1 MKEKSNWKI
10 IRDKYPFEKLIE
22 STFLVLRQKGN
33 SASNAEIVNK
43 VIEIL
48 NIDDKILELPHLN
61 TQKSELEYQLAWART
76 YLRAY
81 GVIKNSNRGIWSI
94 TPEFAK
100 FDSIDAEQIIEEYNK
115 NRRIKKDKQDS
126 KISEPKFEY
135 IEENEEFQTWKNRL
149 SVILKNM
156 NPFSFEVLTQRL
168 LRECGFVD
176 VEVTKKTGD
185 GGIDGTGKFKLNG
198 IFTFN
203 VAFQC
208 KRYNGSV
215 GAAAIRDFRGSL
227 TTDIEK
233 GLFITTG
240 NFTREAK
247 EEAIKS
253 GKKQIDLIDGDE
265 FMEKLAQYEIG
276 LKEIRDYE
284 IDEKF
289 FNSI

>member
-1 MKEKSNWKI
+1 MKQNSNWKI
-10 IRDKYPFEKLIE
+10 IHDKYPFEKLIE
-22 STFLVLRQKGN
+22 ATFLALKEKGN
-33 SASNAEIVNK
+33 SASNTEIFNK
-43 VIEIL
+43 IIEIL
-48 NIDDKILELPHLN
+48 NIDDNFLEIMHLD

-76 YLRAY
+76 YLKSFGIITNSSR
-81 GVIKNSNRGIWSI
+81 GVWSI

-100 FDSIDAEQIIEEYNK
+100 FANINPQEIIEEFNK
-115 NRRIKKDKQDS
+115 NKKIKENKQKDKVLEQ
-126 KISEPKFEY
+126 KLEY
-135 IEENEEFQTWKNRL
+135 VEENEEFQTWKNRL
-149 SVILKNM
+149 FKILTNM
-156 NPFSFEVLTQRL
+156 NPFAFEILAQRL

-208 KRYNGSV
+208 KRYSGSV
-215 GAAAIRDFRGSL
+215 SASAIRDFRGSL

-240 NFTREAK
+240 SFTRDAK
-247 EEAIKS
+247 EEAMKS
-253 GKKQIDLIDGDE
+253 GKKQIDLIDGEE
-265 FMEKLAQYEIG
+265 FMEKLAQYGLG
-276 LKEIRDYE
+276 LKEIKDYE

-289 FNSI
+289 FNNI

>member
-1 MKEKSNWKI
+1 MKQNSNWRI
-10 IRDKYPFEKLIE
+10 LRDKYSFEKLIE
-22 STFLVLRQKGN
+22 ATFLALKEKGN
-33 SASNAEIVNK
+33 SASNTEIVDK
-43 VIEIL
+43 VTEIL
-48 NIDDKILELPHLN
+48 NIDDKILEILHAN

-76 YLRAY
+76 YLKSFGIITNSSR
-81 GVIKNSNRGIWSI
+81 GVWSI

-100 FDSIDAEQIIEEYNK
+100 FANINPQEIIDKKIKENK
-115 NRRIKKDKQDS
+115 QKDKVLEQ
-126 KISEPKFEY
+126 KLEY

-149 SVILKNM
+149 FKILTNM
-156 NPFSFEVLTQRL
+156 NPFAFEILAQRL

-208 KRYNGSV
+208 KRYSGSV
-215 GAAAIRDFRGSL
+215 SASAIRDFRGSL

-240 NFTREAK
+240 SFTRDAK
-247 EEAIKS
+247 EEAMKS
-253 GKKQIDLIDGDE
+253 GKKQIDLIDGED
-265 FMEKLAQYEIG
+265 FMEKLAQYGLG
-276 LKEIRDYE
+276 LKEIKDYE

-289 FNSI
+289 FNNI